1 MASSIAIRGLTTN
14 PGLTQQEGRSE
25 EGGLGAR
32 GGGTMA
38 PNLLLTGE
46 NSADFF
52 EGRDKPV
59 KAVLFT
65 KKMETPNLWL
75 RVAEA
80 FDARCDFGEVRLA
93 EEALMKRFDLTAEVL
108 PKIVAVRT
116 SGDGTQQT
124 IVYEG
129 PNDFEKIGEFLRDSA
144 EGGRELVDLKRQVE
158 ELTRQARGLRVE
170 VAQEQETTKAA
181 RAEAARLKLSQVGQ
195 VEAVRKSLETEL
207 QQAHEREAS
216 VKERLESEVSGLK
229 DQLQAAQKD
238 HDVLSKEVEMLKGM
252 QGESASSATLVEPET
267 LDTFLDNKSRT
278 LKALLMTKKE
288 EIPELWQQ
296 LAEVHTSVCAFGMV
310 RHVHDSILQTFSVR
324 VESLP
329 RILLISSRTSPP
341 LVYEGPLKLENIS
354 AFINDALEGGS
365 ACIELRK
372 QLQASQANAEALQR
386 EVAEA
391 KRAAQVQRDQ
401 MELVRREQVGTLES
415 TVKSLQS
422 QLKAACAGAGAEMQ
436 RTRADADARVRAAE
450 SMAAELSAELVR
462 ERQATQDKIL
472 EAVSR
477 KEALLKADR
486 QKLEHSTW
494 ADEVLEREL
503 KLAEKAARTCERA
516 VLKAASAVHVTL
528 VRSARENERTHAAL
542 REFIDDIV
550 PSQVCISAVRACMGV
565 REKGRGGVL
574 RVCLCCTHFSARA

>member
-1 MASSIAIRGLTTN
+1 M
-14 PGLTQQEGRSE
+14 
-25 EGGLGAR
+25 GAR

>member
-1 MASSIAIRGLTTN
+1 
-14 PGLTQQEGRSE
+14 
-25 EGGLGAR
+25 
-32 GGGTMA
+32 MA

-267 LDTFLDNKSRT
+267 LDTFLDNKSRM

>member
-1 MASSIAIRGLTTN
+1 
-14 PGLTQQEGRSE
+14 
-25 EGGLGAR
+25 
-32 GGGTMA
+32 MA

-46 NSADFF
+46 NSEGFF
-52 EGRDKPV
+52 GGRDKPV
-59 KAVLFT
+59 KAILFT

-80 FDARCDFGEVRLA
+80 YDSRCDFGEVRLA
-93 EEALMKRFDLTAEVL
+93 EEALMKRFDLTVEVL

-129 PNDFEKIGEFLRDSA
+129 PNDFEKICEFLRDSA
-144 EGGRELVDLKRQVE
+144 EGGRELVELKRQVE
-158 ELTRQARGLRVE
+158 ELTRQARSLMAE
-170 VAQEQETTKAA
+170 VAQERETTKAA
-181 RAEAARLKLSQVGQ
+181 RAESARIKLSQVGQ
-195 VEAVRKSLETEL
+195 VEAVRKSLESEL
-207 QQAHEREAS
+207 QQAQERETS

-229 DQLQAAQKD
+229 EQLQAAQKD
-238 HDVLSKEVEMLKGM
+238 YDVLSKEVEILKGM
-252 QGESASSATLVEPET
+252 QGESASKAIMLEPET
-267 LDTFLDNKSRT
+267 LDTFLDNKSRI
-278 LKALLMTKKE
+278 LKAVLVTKKE

-324 VESLP
+324 IESLP
-329 RILLISSRTSPP
+329 RILLIGSRATPP
-341 LVYEGPLKLENIS
+341 LVYGGPLKLEDIS

-365 ACIELRK
+365 ACVELRK
-372 QLQASQANAEALQR
+372 QLQASQANVEKLQR
-386 EVAEA
+386 DIAEA

-401 MELVRREQVGTLES
+401 MELARREQVGTLES
-415 TVKSLQS
+415 TIKSLQS

-436 RTRADADARVRAAE
+436 RMRADADARVQAAE

-486 QKLEHSTW
+486 EKLQHCSW
-494 ADEVLEREL
+494 ADEVLEREV

-516 VLKAASAVHVTL
+516 VLKAASAVHVAL
-528 VRSARENERTHAAL
+528 VRTARENERTHAAL
-542 REFIDDIV
+542 CEFIDDIA
-550 PSQVCISAVRACMGV
+550 PSKVCDSGAVYACGSCMGV
-565 REKGRGGVL
+565 GV
-574 RVCLCCTHFSARA
+574 H

>member
-1 MASSIAIRGLTTN
+1 
-14 PGLTQQEGRSE
+14 
-25 EGGLGAR
+25 
-32 GGGTMA
+32 MA

>member
-1 MASSIAIRGLTTN
+1 M
-14 PGLTQQEGRSE
+14 
-25 EGGLGAR
+25 GAR

-401 MELVRREQVGTLES
+401 MELARREQVGTLES

>member
-1 MASSIAIRGLTTN
+1 
-14 PGLTQQEGRSE
+14 
-25 EGGLGAR
+25 LGAR